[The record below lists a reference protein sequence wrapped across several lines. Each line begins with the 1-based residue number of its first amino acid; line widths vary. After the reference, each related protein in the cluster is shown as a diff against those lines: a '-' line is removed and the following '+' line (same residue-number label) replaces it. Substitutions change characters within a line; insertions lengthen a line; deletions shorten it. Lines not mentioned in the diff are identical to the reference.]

1 MEFTFSEEQRMSAEV
16 ARQLLADHCAPARLR
31 ALMAS
36 GAARDES
43 LWRAIADTGFTAVL
57 VPESQG
63 GLGLHETD
71 FFLIAE
77 ACGYAALTEP
87 LVEHAGVAAPLLA
100 ATGANS
106 DLCRA
111 AAAGEATLAVGH
123 SVNPFVANADTADAV
138 LMEHRGEVHLID
150 PKQVRLV
157 HQPSI
162 DPFRRLF
169 HIDWT
174 ASRSTPIADSA
185 TGTPLWEDAL
195 DRGALFTAAQC
206 LGLAQRAVD
215 LAVAYAKE
223 RKQFG
228 KPIGSY
234 QAVKHLLANVQ
245 VKIEF
250 ARPVAH
256 AAAIEFPARDSM
268 SRARIS
274 HAKLVAAEA
283 ADLGVRT
290 ALQVHGAMGYSWEVD
305 VHFFLK
311 RALALTHAWGGPSFH
326 RARVATRIFQ
336 HPIGPEHTFA
346 REHHHA

>member
-1 MEFTFSEEQRMSAEV
+1 MDFMFSEEQLMSAEV
-16 ARQLLADHCAPARLR
+16 ARKLFASQGLRKMLAN
-31 ALMAS
+31 S
-36 GAARDES
+36 AARDSS
-43 LWRAIADTGFTAVL
+43 LWRTIADTGLTAVL
-57 VPESQG
+57 VPECDG

-71 FFLIAE
+71 FVLIAE
-77 ACGYAALTEP
+77 ACGYAAMTEP

-100 ATGANS
+100 ASGANRT
-106 DLCRA
+106 LCQA
-111 AAAGEATLAVGH
+111 AATGETTLAVGH
-123 SVNPFVANADTADAV
+123 SINPFVADADSAGAV
-138 LMEHRGEVHLID
+138 LMEHEGELHLLE
-150 PKQVRLV
+150 PRQTQLTR
-157 HQPSI
+157 QSSI

-169 HIDWT
+169 RIDWT
-174 ASRSTPIADSA
+174 ASRQTCIANSA
-185 TGTPLWEDAL
+185 IGAPLWEDAL

-215 LAVAYAKE
+215 LAVTHAKE
-223 RKQFG
+223 RKQFD

-234 QAVKHLLANVQ
+234 QAIKHLLANVQ
-245 VKIEF
+245 VRIEF
-250 ARPVAH
+250 ARPIVH
-256 AAAIEFPARDSM
+256 AAAAEFSARDAM

-274 HAKLVAAEA
+274 HAKLAASEA

-326 RARVATRIFQ
+326 RARVAARILR

-346 REHHHA
+346 REHHHHA

>member
-1 MEFTFSEEQRMSAEV
+1 MSAEV
-16 ARQLLADHCAPARLR
+16 ARKLFSTQALR
-31 ALMAS
+31 NVLAS
-36 GAARDES
+36 GAVRDAS
-43 LWRAIADTGFTAVL
+43 LWRSIAETGLTAVL
-57 VPESQG
+57 VPERDG
-63 GLGLHETD
+63 GLGLDECD
-71 FFLIAE
+71 FVLIAE

-100 ATGANS
+100 ATGANAR
-106 DLCRA
+106 LCQA
-111 AAAGEATLAVGH
+111 AAAGEATLAIGH
-123 SVNPFVANADTADAV
+123 RINPFVADADSADAV
-138 LMEHRGEVHLID
+138 LMEHDGEVHLIE
-150 PKQVRLV
+150 PARAQLTR
-157 HQPSI
+157 QPSI

-169 HIDWT
+169 QIEWS
-174 ASRSTPIADSA
+174 ASPKSCIVDA
-185 TGTPLWEDAL
+185 TKGAPLWVDAL

-215 LAVAYAKE
+215 LAVSYAKE
-223 RKQFG
+223 RKQFD

-234 QAVKHLLANVQ
+234 QAIKHLLANVQ
-245 VKIEF
+245 IQIGF
-250 ARPVAH
+250 ARPVVH
-256 AAAIEFPARDSM
+256 AAAAEFSARDAM

-274 HAKLVAAEA
+274 HAKLIASEA

-326 RARVATRIFQ
+326 RARVTKRIFQ
-336 HPIGPEHTFA
+336 HPIGPEHTFV